1 MLTASAQARRPTGV
15 PGLFLPLMAVVL
27 TQDCSVYEDVLRCR
41 ASLFIAPFSFQSWVR
56 KPHATPWD
64 GVPVQGAGSS
74 DIGGGELARVF
85 RLLPCPL
92 PPIHILGSRIWCL
105 IPKCLGSW
113 KSELGGGG
121 RGW

>member
-1 MLTASAQARRPTGV
+1 MPRPGT
-15 PGLFLPLMAVVL
+15 
-27 TQDCSVYEDVLRCR
+27 E
-41 ASLFIAPFSFQSWVR
+41 SLFR
-56 KPHATPWD
+56 
-64 GVPVQGAGSS
+64 VPAALTSV
-74 DIGGGELARVF
+74 GGELARVF